1 MLKEHGKSDYY
12 ISNANKLKQTQN
24 ILRNMVNKLFNEK
37 IKKYKQEKTSKQ
49 IILNKDNFSE
59 QFSETRSALLN
70 KFSNNI
76 QYEAD
81 DASALKDYRCFG

>member
-1 MLKEHGKSDYY
+1 MLKEYGKSDYY

-37 IKKYKQEKTSKQ
+37 LKNINKNATSKQ

-59 QFSETRSALLN
+59 QFS
-70 KFSNNI
+70 
-76 QYEAD
+76 
-81 DASALKDYRCFG
+81 